1 MGQRSF
7 GAVSRA
13 YITLDVHLQM
23 GAFLELLLPT
33 ILLKNTPAM
42 SCVWKSQN
50 TNNQESSYAGNL
62 QSQTCSSKAGHVGI
76 LTAVISTVVYQKVD
90 LNL

>member
-33 ILLKNTPAM
+33 ILLKNTPGYVM
-42 SCVWKSQN
+42 CMEKS
-50 TNNQESSYAGNL
+50 EY
-62 QSQTCSSKAGHVGI
+62 
-76 LTAVISTVVYQKVD
+76 
-90 LNL
+90 